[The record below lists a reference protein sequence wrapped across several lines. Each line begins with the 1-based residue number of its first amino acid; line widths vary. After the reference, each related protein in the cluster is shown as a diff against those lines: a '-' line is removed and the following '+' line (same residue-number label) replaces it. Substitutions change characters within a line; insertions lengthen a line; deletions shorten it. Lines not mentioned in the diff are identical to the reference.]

1 MQSVIKEKGSKDIV
15 YVDESGF
22 DEHTYRPHAWA
33 KRGKKSYDER
43 SGKRGVRTNLIVG
56 KRGKALLAPILYED
70 TTTALWVN
78 KWMEDVLCK
87 ELRPDSTIIMDNAR
101 FHIKKEIHKIA
112 KINGHTVIFLPPYS
126 PDFNPIEQVFANL
139 KQKRSIAPPNTSIDE
154 VIKSAGLFL
163 E

>member
-33 KRGKKSYDER
+33 KRGQKSYGER

-56 KRGKALLAPILYED
+56 KRGTALLAPVLYED

-87 ELRPDSTIIMDNAR
+87 ELRPDSTIIAIPKTN
-101 FHIKKEIHKIA
+101 H
-112 KINGHTVIFLPPYS
+112 S
-126 PDFNPIEQVFANL
+126 
-139 KQKRSIAPPNTSIDE
+139 
-154 VIKSAGLFL
+154 
-163 E
+163 